1 MPIKKITLYGL
12 LLAIIFVVTIVIKIP
27 AVNQMGYLNLSDVL
41 VILFVTLFP
50 KREVAFLAGFGTSLA
65 DLFLGYGA
73 YAPFTFL
80 IKATEGLIIIYYLN
94 KSKQQSNLKY
104 YLWVAF
110 GLIFMVI
117 AYGFTDA
124 FIFASW
130 PYFYVSILFNLNQ
143 AVVAFLII
151 IVSKEPILKVLTYL
165 EN

>member
-41 VILFVTLFP
+41 VIIFVTLFP
-50 KREVAFLAGFGTSLA
+50 KREVAFLVGFGTSLA

-94 KSKQQSNLKY
+94 KSKQESNLKY
-104 YLWVAF
+104 YLWVSF

-151 IVSKEPILKVLTYL
+151 IISKEPILKVLTYL